1 MRSLKQHCLGL
12 HVAFRLNNII
22 HPFSNDQKNISFG
35 LFLFSGLSGCTGASC
50 MDLPNPI
57 LAKVTE
63 RVIARSQKTRSAYL
77 QRIEHAQGK
86 FPARGALSCANLAH
100 GFASMEDNEKLIIK
114 VGREPNIGIVSSYNE
129 MLSAHAPY
137 KTFPDLIKTAARE
150 NGGVAQFAGG
160 VPAMCDGITQ
170 GNAGMELSLFSRETI
185 AMSTAIALSHNMF
198 DAALCLG
205 VCDKIVPGLLIGAL
219 QFGYLPTIFVPAGPM
234 TSGLSN
240 DDKAKIRQQFATGEV
255 GRDALLEAESA
266 AYHGQGTCTFYGT
279 ANSNQM
285 LMEVMGLHL
294 PSAAFVHPHTPL
306 RDALTAEAA
315 IRVLDLTV
323 ERGNYTPIGHVVDE
337 KAIIN
342 GIVALLATGG
352 STNHTLHLIAIAR
365 AAGILIDWDDFD
377 ELSAVVPLLAKIYPN
392 GKADVNH
399 FQAAGGVA
407 FLIRDLLEAG
417 LLHNDVTTVAGKGL
431 HHYTKEPKLIDGKLT
446 WVDGVVRSLDDK
458 VLRSFDEPFQPDGGL
473 RLMQGR
479 LGRGVIKISAVA
491 PEHRKVKAPAIVFDS
506 QEAVQ
511 AAFDRGEL
519 HRDFIAVVRFQ
530 GARANGMPELHRL
543 TPVLGVLQDQGFH
556 VALVTD
562 GRMSG
567 ASGKVPAVI
576 HLSPEA
582 LLNGPIAKVQTGD
595 MLVIDAEA
603 GVLDIELDEAVWQ
616 SRPVAQPEHQAEN
629 EVGFGRELFGVF
641 RAAAAPAEHGASVF
655 GALVGE
661 IVQP

>member
-1 MRSLKQHCLGL
+1 
-12 HVAFRLNNII
+12 
-22 HPFSNDQKNISFG
+22 
-35 LFLFSGLSGCTGASC
+35 
-50 MDLPNPI
+50 MDLPNPV

-100 GFASMEDNEKLIIK
+100 GFASMDDNEKLIIK

-137 KTFPDLIKTAARE
+137 KTFPDLIKIAARE

-240 DDKAKIRQQFATGEV
+240 DEKAKIRQQFATGQV

-315 IRVLDLTV
+315 KRVLDLTA
-323 ERGNYTPIGHVVDE
+323 ERGNYTPIGHVIDE

-407 FLIRDLLEAG
+407 FLIRNLLEAG
-417 LLHNDVTTVAGKGL
+417 LLHNDVMTVAGKGL
-431 HHYTKEPKLIDGKLT
+431 QHYTKEPKLIDGKLT
-446 WVDGVVRSLDDK
+446 WVDGVVQSLDDK
-458 VLRSFDEPFQPDGGL
+458 VLRSIDAPFQPDGGL

-595 MLVIDAEA
+595 MLIIDAEA
-603 GVLDIELDEAVWQ
+603 GVLDVEIDEQTWQ

-661 IVQP
+661 NSPEQI

>member
-1 MRSLKQHCLGL
+1 MTSL
-12 HVAFRLNNII
+12 
-22 HPFSNDQKNISFG
+22 HP
-35 LFLFSGLSGCTGASC
+35 T
-50 MDLPNPI
+50 

-63 RVIARSQKTRSAYL
+63 RVIARSQSTRSAYL
-77 QRIEHAQGK
+77 KRIDGAQGR

-100 GFASMEDNEKLIIK
+100 GFAGLEGNDKFEIK
-114 VGREPNIGIVSSYNE
+114 AIKQPNIGIVSAYNE

-137 KTFPDLIKTAARE
+137 KDFPDIIKAAARA

-160 VPAMCDGITQ
+160 VPAMCDGVTQ
-170 GNAGMELSLFSRETI
+170 GNPGMELSLFSREAI
-185 AMSTAIALSHNMF
+185 AMGTAIALTHNMF

-205 VCDKIVPGLLIGAL
+205 ICDKIVPGLLIGAL
-219 QFGYLPTIFVPAGPM
+219 QFGHLPTIFVPAGPM

-240 DDKAKIRQQFATGEV
+240 DDKARIRQQFATGQV

-266 AYHGQGTCTFYGT
+266 AYHGHGTCTFYGT

-285 LMEVMGLHL
+285 LMELMGLHL
-294 PSAAFVHPHTPL
+294 PGSAFVHPHTPL

-315 IRVLDLTV
+315 RRVLDLTV
-323 ERGNYTPIGHVVDE
+323 ERGHYTPIGRVIDE
-337 KAIIN
+337 KAIVN

-352 STNHTLHLIAIAR
+352 STNHTLHLVAIAR

-377 ELSAVVPLLAKIYPN
+377 ELSGAVPLLAKIYPN

-399 FQAAGGVA
+399 FHAAGGIA
-407 FLIRDLLEAG
+407 FLVRNLLEGG
-417 LLHNDVTTVAGKGL
+417 LLHEDVTTVAGRGL
-431 HHYTKEPKLIDGKLT
+431 SHYTKEPRLIDGKLT
-446 WVDGVVRSLDDK
+446 WVDGAAESHDTK
-458 VLRSFDEPFQPDGGL
+458 VLRPIGEPFQPDGGL

-491 PEHRKVKAPAIVFDS
+491 PEHRKVQAPAIVFDS

-511 AAFDRGEL
+511 EAFDRGEL
-519 HRDFIAVVRFQ
+519 KRDFVAVVRFQ

-543 TPVLGVLQDQGFH
+543 TPLLGVLQDQGFH

-576 HLSPEA
+576 HVSPEA
-582 LLNGPIAKVQTGD
+582 LLNGPLGKVKTGD
-595 MLVIDAEA
+595 TIVIDAEA
-603 GVLDIELDEAVWQ
+603 GVLDIAVDDPEWQ
-616 SRPVAQPEHQAEN
+616 ARPVAQPLHQADN

-641 RAAAAPAEHGASVF
+641 RAAAAPAEQGASVF

-661 IVQP
+661 AAARVTA

>member
-137 KTFPDLIKTAARE
+137 KTFPDIIKTAARE

-407 FLIRDLLEAG
+407 FLIRNLLEAG

-431 HHYTKEPKLIDGKLT
+431 YHYTKEPKLIDGKLT
-446 WVDGVVRSLDDK
+446 WVDGVVQSLDDK